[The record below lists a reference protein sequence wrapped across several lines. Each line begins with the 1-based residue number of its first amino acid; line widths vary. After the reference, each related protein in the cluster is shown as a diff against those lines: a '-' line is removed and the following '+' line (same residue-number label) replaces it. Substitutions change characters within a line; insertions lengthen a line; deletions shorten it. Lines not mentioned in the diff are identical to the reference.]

1 MKGHMYVYPGIYHMG
16 FRISII
22 WNPPTQRT
30 DGLKWITIYGP
41 TAFGSANN
49 SPLKKS
55 GDKILATRENQ
66 SKLKE
71 NTFWLARHSKM
82 DWFLR
87 INTIE
92 NLTFKI
98 DISLAIVPYF
108 FLQILLVV
116 DLEVIPSRRKNAN
129 STAFTA
135 GFPD

>member
-1 MKGHMYVYPGIYHMG
+1 MKKKEAK
-16 FRISII
+16 RSKKKKKTDEII
-22 WNPPTQRT
+22 AKE
-30 DGLKWITIYGP
+30 GKW
-41 TAFGSANN
+41 
-49 SPLKKS
+49 
-55 GDKILATRENQ
+55 
-66 SKLKE
+66 
-71 NTFWLARHSKM
+71 
-82 DWFLR
+82 

-92 NLTFKI
+92 NLIFKI